1 MVGTR
6 PWSSGK
12 GEQRIDDGRI
22 EVMGLTTYTLPRL
35 QAGMTAT
42 CLTQCSRAKMTT
54 TKTIPMQVDG
64 EASRLNPGTIELTF
78 LNQVNMMVKAKSK
91 YYFHFVCVTCTLLV
105 LLHSYVAFNFR
116 PSEKP
121 WGKSRS

>member
-1 MVGTR
+1 
-6 PWSSGK
+6 
-12 GEQRIDDGRI
+12 
-22 EVMGLTTYTLPRL
+22 MGLTTYTLPRL

-54 TKTIPMQVDG
+54 SKTIPMQVDG

-91 YYFHFVCVTCTLLV
+91 YILLLSFCLHYMYPLCIIPF
-105 LLHSYVAFNFR
+105 LLCIS
-116 PSEKP
+116 
-121 WGKSRS
+121 SR